1 MEKSSYNEKDHLSLG
16 MLGMHT
22 AYAVSECDLL
32 IALGARFDDRVTGK
46 LQEFACD
53 AEVMHIDIDAAEIS
67 KNRYP
72 QLAVV
77 GDVRKVLLEILKR
90 VRNDF
95 H

>member
-1 MEKSSYNEKDHLSLG
+1 MHGQLMPI
-16 MLGMHT
+16 MLL
-22 AYAVSECDLL
+22 ECDL

-72 QLAVV
+72 QLVVV
-77 GDVRKVLLEILKR
+77 GDVVK
-90 VRNDF
+90 F
-95 H
+95 Y